1 MQIQCSV
8 SGSCLLIFLSGEMDH
23 HSCDSA
29 RRSIDEEYH
38 RHGAT
43 HIIFDCENINFMDSS
58 GLGLIMGRYRLASS
72 LNGRVMVSHVSSQLD
87 RIFTLS
93 GLYKLVKK
101 VPDAAT
107 AIKMLEGGKHH
118 V

>member
-1 MQIQCSV
+1 MQVQCSV
-8 SGSCLLIFLSGEMDH
+8 SGPCLLVSLSGEMDH

-29 RRSIDEEYH
+29 RRTIDEEYH
-38 RHGAT
+38 RYGAT
-43 HIIFDCENINFMDSS
+43 HIIFNCKNIDFMDSS

-72 LNGRVMVSHVSSQLD
+72 LNGHVMVTHVSAQLD
-87 RIFTLS
+87 RIFSLS

-101 VPDAAT
+101 SPDATT
-107 AIKMLEGGKHH
+107 AIKMLEGGKRY